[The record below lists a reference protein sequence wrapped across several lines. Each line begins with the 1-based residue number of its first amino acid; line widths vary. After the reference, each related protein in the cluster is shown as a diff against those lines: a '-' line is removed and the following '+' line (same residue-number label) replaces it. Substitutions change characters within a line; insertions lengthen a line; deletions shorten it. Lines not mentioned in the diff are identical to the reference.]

1 MAEQSTASILA
12 LDCGAVLTKAVLL
25 DRVNGIYRF
34 IARGEALTTVKPPW
48 QDIAVGAQAAI
59 EQVEDVTGRVLLN
72 DRGNL
77 IMPQRDGLTGIDAF
91 LVVSSAAPPIK
102 VLLAGL
108 VPDMSLASLLRA
120 VAGTYSSVTDTIVHD
135 PLRGMST
142 EEQVQRILNSQA
154 DVVCISGGT
163 DGGATILTQELVEAT
178 ALACSMLGEGK
189 RPLLLYAGNAAIR
202 KRVVNIVGGAAEL
215 RAVDNVRPAL
225 DVENYSGVQSEL
237 DALYREK
244 HLGQMPGV
252 ELLTHWSRQPI
263 LPSAEG
269 FARLIRY
276 LWYLDELPKGTLGI
290 DVGGFST
297 TVAAVFDGHLYL
309 TIRAELGSAY
319 GGKTLAERYG
329 AASITRWMPTPMT
342 AEAALSVII
351 NKEIHPV
358 SVPDDLEELWLEQAV
373 TREAIREALRTAR
386 PSWKPGKAQPYGE
399 LTPLFDPILVSGGV
413 FAGAPRPG
421 HVALMVLDAVE
432 PIGITTLLLDANGLA
447 PILGAV
453 AGFNPLATVETLDH
467 GGVVNLATVIA
478 PVGVARKGDIVLR
491 VRVNYEEG
499 GSLDVEVPYGSL
511 ELLPLPLGEEAV
523 LELEPRRRFDVGL
536 GGPGKGGKQRV
547 RGGILGLIVD
557 ARGRPLQLPDN
568 PEEQQAQNQQWLW
581 DVGG

>member
-25 DRVNGIYRF
+25 DRVNGTYRF

-48 QDIAVGAQAAI
+48 QDIAIGAQAAI
-59 EQVEDVTGRVLLN
+59 EQVEDVTGRTLLN

-77 IMPQRDGLTGIDAF
+77 ITPQRDGLTGVDAF
-91 LVVSSAAPPIK
+91 LVVSSAAPPIP
-102 VLLAGL
+102 VMVAGL
-108 VPDMSLASLLRA
+108 VPEMSLASLLRA
-120 VAGTYSSVTDTIVHD
+120 VAGTYSTVKGTIVHD

-142 EEQVQRILNSQA
+142 EEQVRRILDSQA
-154 DVVCISGGT
+154 EVVCISGGT
-163 DGGATILTQELVEAT
+163 DGGAAIPTLELVEAT
-178 ALACSMLGEGK
+178 ALACSMLGEGE
-189 RPLLLYAGNAAIR
+189 RPLLLYAGNSALR
-202 KRVVNIVGGAAEL
+202 KRVVNIISGAAEL

-225 DVENYSGVQSEL
+225 EVENYGGVQSEL

-244 HLGQMPGV
+244 HLNHMAGV

-263 LPSAEG
+263 LPSAEA
-269 FARLIRY
+269 FARVVRY
-276 LWYLDELPKGTLGI
+276 LWYLDESPKGTLGI

-297 TVAAVFDGHLYL
+297 TVAAVFEGYLHL
-309 TIRAELGSAY
+309 TIRADLGSAY
-319 GGKTLAERYG
+319 GARALVERNG
-329 AASITRWMPTPMT
+329 AASIMRWLPTPMPPET
-342 AEAALSVII
+342 ALSVIL
-351 NKEIHPV
+351 NKEIHPS
-358 SVPDDLEELWLEQAV
+358 SVPDDPAELWIEQAV
-373 TREAIREALRTAR
+373 ARETIREALKTAR
-386 PSWKPGKAQPYGE
+386 PGWKPGKAQPYGE
-399 LTPLFDPILVSGGV
+399 LTPLFDPILISGGIL
-413 FAGAPRPG
+413 AGAPRPG

-453 AGFNPLATVETLDH
+453 ASFNPLATVETLDH
-467 GGVVNLATVIA
+467 GGVINLATVIA
-478 PVGVARKGDIVLR
+478 PVGFARKGDVVLR

-511 ELLPLPLGEEAV
+511 ELLPLPPGEEAV

-557 ARGRPLQLPDN
+557 ARGRPLQLPDD